1 MAVQGT
7 GTVWNLPNYAG
18 ELFTASATDTPFLS
32 MIGGLTGGKVTNNF
46 EFATGVLYDYP
57 EASQPAISEQAS
69 LTAPAATAIARRQE
83 KNVTQIFHEV
93 IDLSYVKQSNMGKL
107 EGLNTAGQQANPA
120 NEKAWQIQKRLVK
133 IARDVE
139 YTFLNGTYAVATKAD
154 EANKTRGMIELCKS
168 EAGTNI
174 DAAGAAMSDT
184 LLKTLTRM
192 MADNGAQFGNT
203 VLFANSYQKQ
213 MITEAFQKQLGFQ
226 LPASRN
232 VGGLAIH
239 EFETDFCK
247 LGVVWNKFMPADTIL
262 VADLAHIAPV
272 FQVVP
277 DKGVLFEEPLAKT
290 GASDKIQI
298 FGQIGLDHAPAFL
311 HGCIYGL
318 ATETV

>member
-1 MAVQGT
+1 MTVNGT

-18 ELFTASATDTPFLS
+18 ELFTASHTDTPFLS
-32 MIGGLTGGKVTNNF
+32 MIGGLTGGKVTNDF
-46 EFATGVLYDYP
+46 EFSTGVLYDYP
-57 EASQPAISEQAS
+57 EASQPAISETAS

-93 IDLSYVKQSNMGKL
+93 IDLSYVKQSNMGRL
-107 EGLNTAGQQANPA
+107 SGLNQVGQVANPA
-120 NEKAWQIQKRLVK
+120 DEKAFQISKRLVK

-139 YTFLNGTYAVATKAD
+139 YTFLNGAYALAANSG

-174 DAAGAAMSDT
+174 NAAGGALSEK
-184 LLKTLTRM
+184 LIKELTRM
-192 MADNGAQFGNT
+192 MADNGAAFGNV

-213 MITEAFQKQLGFQ
+213 AISEVFQKQLGFQ

-262 VADLAHIAPV
+262 VADVAHIAPV

-290 GASDKIQI
+290 GASDRIQI

-311 HGCIYGL
+311 HGCIYDL

>member
-18 ELFTASATDTPFLS
+18 ELFTASHTDTPFLS
-32 MIGGLTGGKVTNNF
+32 MIGGLTGGKITKDF
-46 EFATGVLYDYP
+46 EFTTGQLYDYP

-69 LTAPAATAIARRQE
+69 LTAPQATAITRRQE

-93 IDLSYVKQSNMGKL
+93 IDLSYVKQSNMGRL
-107 EGLNTAGQQANPA
+107 SGLNQASQTANPA
-120 NEKAWQIQKRLVK
+120 DEKAWQIQRRLVK

-139 YTFLNGTYAVATKAD
+139 YTFLNGTYALATKAD
-154 EANKTRGMIELCKS
+154 EPNKTRGMIELCKS
-168 EAGTNI
+168 DAGTNI
-174 DAAGAAMSDT
+174 DAAGAAMSDV
-184 LLKTLTRM
+184 LLKNLTRM
-192 MADNGAQFGNT
+192 MADNGASFTNT

-213 MITEAFQKQLGFQ
+213 MITEAFQKQLGFG

>member
-1 MAVQGT
+1 MTVNGT
-7 GTVWNLPNYAG
+7 GTSWNLPNYAG
-18 ELFTASATDTPFLS
+18 ELFTASHIDTPFLS
-32 MIGGLTGGKVTNNF
+32 MIGGLTGGKVSTDY

-57 EASQPAISEQAS
+57 EATQPAISEQAS
-69 LTAPAATAIARRQE
+69 LTAPTATAIARKQE
-83 KNVTQIFHEV
+83 TNVTQIFHEV
-93 IDLSYVKQSNMGKL
+93 IDLSYVKQSNMGRL
-107 EGLNTAGQQANPA
+107 SGLNSAGQQPNPA

-139 YTFLNGTYAVATKAD
+139 YTFLNGVYAKAGSAA

-174 DAAGAAMSDT
+174 NAEGGALSET
-184 LLKTLTRM
+184 LIKQLTRL

-262 VADLAHIAPV
+262 VADVAHIAPV

-318 ATETV
+318 ATESV

>member
-1 MAVQGT
+1 MAVNGT

-318 ATETV
+318 ATEQA

>member
-1 MAVQGT
+1 MTVNGT
-7 GTVWNLPNYAG
+7 GTTWNLPNYAG
-18 ELFTASATDTPFLS
+18 ELFTASYTDTPFLS
-32 MIGGLTGGKVTNNF
+32 MIGGLTGGKLTNNF
-46 EFATGVLYDYP
+46 EFTTGVLYDYP
-57 EASQPAISEQAS
+57 DASQPAISEQAS
-69 LTAPAATAIARRQE
+69 LTAPQATAIARRQE

-93 IDLSYVKQSNMGKL
+93 IDLSYVKQSNMGRL
-107 EGLNTAGQQANPA
+107 QGLNTAGQTANPA

-139 YTFLNGTYAVATKAD
+139 YTFLNGTYAEATKAD

-168 EAGTNI
+168 AAGTNI
-174 DAAGAAMSDT
+174 DASGAALSDT
-184 LLKTLTRM
+184 LLKTLTRK
-192 MADNGAQFGNT
+192 MADNGAEFANT

-213 MITEAFQKQLGFQ
+213 MITEAFQKQLGFG

-247 LGVVWNKFMPADTIL
+247 LGVVWNRFMPADTIL
-262 VADLAHIAPV
+262 VADVAHIAPV

-318 ATETV
+318 ATESV

>member
-1 MAVQGT
+1 MTVNGMGT
-7 GTVWNLPNYAG
+7 SWNLPNYAG
-18 ELFTASATDTPFLS
+18 ELFTASVTDTPFLS
-32 MIGGLTGGKVTNNF
+32 MIGGLSGGKMTNDY

-57 EASQPAISEQAS
+57 EPTQPAISEKAS
-69 LTAPAATAIARRQE
+69 LTAPEATAITRKQE

-93 IDLSYVKQSNMGKL
+93 VALSYVKQSNMGRL
-107 EGLNTAGQQANPA
+107 QGLNSAGQQANPL

-139 YTFLNGTYAVATKAD
+139 HTFLNGTYALATSDA
-154 EANKTRGMIELCKS
+154 EPNKTRGMIELCKS

-174 DAAGAAMSDT
+174 NANGAAMSDT

-192 MADNGAQFGNT
+192 MADNGAEFANT

-213 MITEAFQKQLGFQ
+213 AITEAFQKQLGFG

-232 VGGLAIH
+232 VGGVAIH

-247 LGVVWNKFMPADTIL
+247 LGIVWNRFLPADTIL
-262 VADLAHIAPV
+262 VADVAHIAPV

-277 DKGVLFEEPLAKT
+277 DKGVLFEEPLAKD

-318 ATETV
+318 ATESV

>member
-1 MAVQGT
+1 MAVNGT

-18 ELFTASATDTPFLS
+18 ELFTASHTDTPFLS
-32 MIGGLTGGKVTNNF
+32 MIGGLTGGKVTNDF
-46 EFATGVLYDYP
+46 EFTTGQLYDYP

-69 LTAPAATAIARRQE
+69 LTAPQATAISRRQE

-93 IDLSYVKQSNMGKL
+93 IDLSYVKQSNMGRL
-107 EGLNTAGQQANPA
+107 SGLNQAGQTANPA
-120 NEKAWQIQKRLVK
+120 DEKAWQIQKRLVK

-139 YTFLNGTYAVATKAD
+139 YTFLNGTYNLATNAN
-154 EANKTRGMIELCKS
+154 EANQTRGMIELCKS

-174 DAAGAAMSDT
+174 DAAGAALSEA
-184 LLKTLTRM
+184 LIKTLTRN
-192 MADNGAQFGNT
+192 MADNGAAFGNT
-203 VLFANSYQKQ
+203 VLFANSFQKQ
-213 MITEAFQKQLGFQ
+213 AITEVFQKQLGFQ

-277 DKGVLFEEPLAKT
+277 NKGVLFEEELAKT

-318 ATETV
+318 ATEKA